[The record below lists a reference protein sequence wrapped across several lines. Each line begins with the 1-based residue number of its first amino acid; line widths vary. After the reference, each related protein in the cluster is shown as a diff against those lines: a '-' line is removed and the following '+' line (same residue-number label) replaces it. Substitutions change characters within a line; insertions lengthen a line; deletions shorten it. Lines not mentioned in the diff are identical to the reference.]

1 MNIYEA
7 SKKALQEKKC
17 MRENPTARVKVETA
31 GTCTLMKIDGSH
43 PVKGWQPTT
52 RELLSESLEITE

>member
-17 MRENPTARVKVETA
+17 MRENPTARVKVKV
-31 GTCTLMKIDGSH
+31 GDSRDMYIN
-43 PVKGWQPTT
+43 
-52 RELLSESLEITE
+52 EIRWKPPGQRMATNNERATF